1 MATYAIIRL
10 FSVLYAFGQSHASLK
25 FLLISVL
32 DLNSQFPLF
41 RFFFQNWYS
50 DPNTSQDHGC
60 DPFTLSCQWKFYL
73 HFVRSKQH
81 VRLSVDYVNKPPK
94 ANSNLTNIQQF
105 RLDEHISWINRTV
118 TVCFEK
124 LVVFLVVVVIVVVVV
139 VFYWHSRVK
148 CLLLNLSWHLC
159 GYECR
164 FEKIDEQRASQI
176 LKQKISFPKWRNSQ
190 YTRLTWVNKTKC
202 RRMSTLTSVRGV
214 IITSGVYECS

>member
-1 MATYAIIRL
+1 M
-10 FSVLYAFGQSHASLK
+10 F
-25 FLLISVL
+25 
-32 DLNSQFPLF
+32 
-41 RFFFQNWYS
+41 
-50 DPNTSQDHGC
+50 
-60 DPFTLSCQWKFYL
+60 WKT
-73 HFVRSKQH
+73 
-81 VRLSVDYVNKPPK
+81 VN
-94 ANSNLTNIQQF
+94 N
-105 RLDEHISWINRTV
+105 
-118 TVCFEK
+118 
-124 LVVFLVVVVIVVVVV
+124 FLVGMRIIIIKNFFLWRSIVKYVLNLSTDNNCGWMLGMFFHGGNENLLVFVFCCFSRCCCYCCCCCC
-139 VFYWHSRVK
+139 FYWHSRVK